1 MAYAPLDLTSR
12 TAVVTGGTSG
22 IGLTIAKGLAQAGAN
37 VVPTGRR
44 TELVQAA
51 AADIKKSGG
60 RSLAMASDV
69 TDKASLEALLT
80 ATIKEFGAVD
90 ILVNSAG
97 TTKRTPTLDV
107 PDAEW
112 NHILETNLTGTLR
125 ACQVFGRH
133 MIERK
138 GGRIINIAS
147 LASFVALYEVAAYSA
162 SKAAVASL
170 TKSLAIEWARHGICV
185 NAIAPGVFRTDL
197 NAALLVVRNFCCAH
211 RWVGSANSKN
221 SSAPR
226 FFSPPSRRATSPA
239 TCWRSMAALWQAGS
253 TSRNGSRQF

>member
-1 MAYAPLDLTSR
+1 VAYAPLDLTSR

-197 NAALLVVRNFCCAH
+197 NAALLDGTARGKEFLL
-211 RWVGSANSKN
+211 RSPMGRFGQLEELVGAAIFLASESASYVTGHLL
-221 SSAPR
+221 AVDG
-226 FFSPPSRRATSPA
+226 
-239 TCWRSMAALWQAGS
+239 GS
-253 TSRNGSRQF
+253 LASGVNQ